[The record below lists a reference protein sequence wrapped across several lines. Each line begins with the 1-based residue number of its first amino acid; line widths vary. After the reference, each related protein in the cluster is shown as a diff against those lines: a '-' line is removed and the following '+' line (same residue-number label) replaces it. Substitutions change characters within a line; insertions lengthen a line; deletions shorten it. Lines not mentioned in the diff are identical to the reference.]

1 MDPAAELT
9 GGGGEVVV
17 GEVAHGY
24 LELGVAGLGGREAT
38 EVGFFLHAK
47 KVKELKS

>member
-1 MDPAAELT
+1 MDPAAELA

-24 LELGVAGLGGREAT
+24 LELSVARLGGDFAKLI
-38 EVGFFLHAK
+38 FFLHTR
-47 KVKELKS
+47 KVNG

>member
-1 MDPAAELT
+1 MDPAAELA

-24 LELGVAGLGGREAT
+24 LELGVAGLGGDAAKLI
-38 EVGFFLHAK
+38 FFLHAK
-47 KVKELKS
+47 KNVNG